1 MAAAREF
8 GFGDEAAGGRSGNDG
23 WSQRRSGQSGG
34 SGEAKRDRAAG
45 SCGPHL
51 QRRCE
56 AGLMPATR
64 VEVAAARTSSSAKS
78 TSPRSVRDP
87 HCPFRSPLP
96 QIRFLKRIPWRRTC
110 GSDGLEETRHRC
122 RVCQVRSACKAGA
135 VARGTTR
142 GLQPPP
148 PDSWVMVLPIG
159 GLPGRLDWRDHGV
172 AALPRSTP
180 IVPTG
185 GHIKIQTAA

>member
-51 QRRCE
+51 RRRCE
-56 AGLMPATR
+56 AGLMLATR

-78 TSPRSVRDP
+78 TSPRTRD
-87 HCPFRSPLP
+87 
-96 QIRFLKRIPWRRTC
+96 
-110 GSDGLEETRHRC
+110 SDGLEETRHRC

-135 VARGTTR
+135 AARGTTR

-148 PDSWVMVLPIG
+148 PDSWVTVLPIG
-159 GLPGRLDWRDHGV
+159 GLPGRLDWRDHWV

-185 GHIKIQTAA
+185 GHIKIQTAT